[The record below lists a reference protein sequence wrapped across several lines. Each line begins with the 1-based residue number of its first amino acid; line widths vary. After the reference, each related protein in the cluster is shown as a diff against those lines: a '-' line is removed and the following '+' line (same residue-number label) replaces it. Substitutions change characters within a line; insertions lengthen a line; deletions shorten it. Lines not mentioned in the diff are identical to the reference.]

1 MVCAILVFTDRTRTD
16 WIKLLQMIQLAVGG
30 KASFVLSCILLQS
43 QYPSLLCYLMSIV
56 LALKKML
63 SIVSSS
69 ELSLPQCT
77 FLLSSSLLDN
87 RSKQLQQK
95 RHVYDFSHHCGK
107 TPNKSSVRRKGLFW
121 LLA

>member
-56 LALKKML
+56 LALKKIL

-77 FLLSSSLLDN
+77 FFI
-87 RSKQLQQK
+87 K
-95 RHVYDFSHHCGK
+95 
-107 TPNKSSVRRKGLFW
+107 
-121 LLA
+121 